1 MVRRCVKA
9 ERADRHMRLYK
20 TILALCVLAVV
31 HLQARAD
38 VGLLL
43 NAKPNVHPELVK
55 AEIIGEGHSA
65 VYLSN
70 VCPETPVKMRLC
82 RPDEQGSVLQNYED
96 YKEDQPYEWN
106 LVPLSVY
113 LYGVDSMDERPLFGY
128 PELRSLLQ
136 QQYQRTYLRDIC
148 TTARCISDPDA
159 NWRDSV
165 AASFVREIYIFEV
178 HTTREQDEA
187 FIREFNARPNVNHYR
202 AISRNCA
209 DFAKMVVDT
218 YFPHSA
224 HRDVINDFGM
234 TGPKA
239 IARSFT
245 HYAEHHPE
253 LQLRIIRIEQV
264 PGTYKRSSDCREGTE
279 QTVRST
285 KWLIPIAVLEAQAIP
300 ALAGSYLLTGHFNP
314 DHDLRNHPSEDVA
327 QLYEQLGAAKQDGD
341 TDREKQLKHEIKAD
355 SEREVGTD
363 EQWGQ
368 YRSRFEEVL
377 RSAIDDKVIADRR
390 KMETMFRTLQA
401 RGHAYLDENGQP
413 WLEIATGGE
422 VRRVGLS
429 VDNVFSDGSDR
440 KLAMQVLLA
449 RTNALLT
456 AQSNHRELM
465 PQFQSDWSLLQRAED
480 EVRAHGSNPVI
491 AAKTTRQ

>member
-1 MVRRCVKA
+1 
-9 ERADRHMRLYK
+9 MRLYK
-20 TILALCVLAVV
+20 SILALCILGVV
-31 HLQARAD
+31 QLQARAD

-70 VCPETPVKMRLC
+70 ICPETPVKMRLC

-113 LYGVDSMDERPLFGY
+113 LYGVNSMDRRPLFGY
-128 PELRSLLQ
+128 PELRNLLQ

-148 TTARCISDPDA
+148 TNPRCISDPNA
-159 NWRDSV
+159 NWRDAV
-165 AASFVREIYIFEV
+165 AAAFVREIYMFEV
-178 HTTREQDEA
+178 HTTLEQDEA
-187 FIREFNARPNVNHYR
+187 FIREFNARPNVNHYNGF
-202 AISRNCA
+202 SRNCA
-209 DFAKMVVDT
+209 DFSKMVVDT

-253 LQLRIIRIEQV
+253 LQLRIVRIEQV

-285 KWLIPIAVLEAQAIP
+285 KWLIPIAVVEAQAIP
-300 ALAGSYLLTGHFNP
+300 ALAGSYLLIGRFNP
-314 DHDLRNHPSEDVA
+314 DHDMRKHPSEDVA
-327 QLYEQLGAAKQDGD
+327 QLYVQLDAAKQAGD
-341 TDREKQLKHEIKAD
+341 ADREQQLKREIKAG

-363 EQWGQ
+363 EQWDQ

-377 RSAIDDKVIADRR
+377 RSAIDDEVIADRH
-390 KMETMFRTLQA
+390 KMETTFRTWQA
-401 RGHAYLDENGQP
+401 HGHTYLDEAGQP
-413 WLEIATGGE
+413 WLEISSGGKL
-422 VRRVGLS
+422 RRVGLS

-456 AQSNHRELM
+456 VHANHRELM
-465 PQFQSDWSLLQRAED
+465 PEFESDWSLLQRAE
-480 EVRAHGSNPVI
+480 EVVPAHGANPVI
-491 AAKTTRQ
+491 AARTTRQ